1 MNSKGAG
8 GKKGNGPDAVRKPSA
23 RRKRIERLKAMV
35 EKGTYRV
42 NPKEIAEKMIED
54 AVRAIRSRH
63 GSE

>member
-1 MNSKGAG
+1 MNSTGAG
-8 GKKGNGPDAVRKPSA
+8 GKKGNGPDSGGNPLA
-23 RRKRIERLKAMV
+23 RRKRIEHLKAMV

-42 NPKEIAEKMIED
+42 NAKEIAEKMVED

>member
-1 MNSKGAG
+1 MS
-8 GKKGNGPDAVRKPSA
+8 
-23 RRKRIERLKAMV
+23 RRKRIRHLKGMV

-42 NPKEIAEKMIED
+42 EAKEVAEKMIED